1 MESRC
6 NSESPECTCPC
17 NCGCQNDPNGMD
29 LPFDEKGFCASC
41 AKGNH
46 EVPPDG
52 VRPTLD
58 ELIAAHESI
67 LTQLR
72 QVREERKNVAHV

>member
-1 MESRC
+1 MYLPLELRV
-6 NSESPECTCPC
+6 PERPERD
-17 NCGCQNDPNGMD
+17 GSALRREG
-29 LPFDEKGFCASC
+29 LCASC